1 MILMNDVLVVER
13 SRITDRLQV
22 FATYRWG
29 GPKPSNEL
37 RRRGPPSGRSLGPSA
52 VTPAGMDGQGRTE
65 RERKKDFRSP
75 VLLQC
80 IKMPTDRSWC
90 VGDPCGPG
98 PSPAGKCFLFFFGFC
113 SSPPPA
119 APPPLPVGRVRPPT
133 TVPPV
138 PHSLPLLHVH
148 GDVVPGLLPYVRP
161 PPGPRHGPLDELAL
175 VAPAA

>member
-1 MILMNDVLVVER
+1 MSISPAGSWPLANNHRAKFVSDLVARPGFYAAQKSAMILMNDVLVVER

-37 RRRGPPSGRSLGPSA
+37 RRRGPCPHSCAERRPAHRPLPRPIGRDARRYGR
-52 VTPAGMDGQGRTE
+52 AGSD
-65 RERKKDFRSP
+65 REGKKDFRSRSP

-98 PSPAGKCFLFFFGFC
+98 PSPAGKCFLFFLAF
-113 SSPPPA
+113 
-119 APPPLPVGRVRPPT
+119 V
-133 TVPPV
+133 
-138 PHSLPLLHVH
+138 PLLLRLHPQPFPS
-148 GDVVPGLLPYVRP
+148 GG
-161 PPGPRHGPLDELAL
+161 
-175 VAPAA
+175 